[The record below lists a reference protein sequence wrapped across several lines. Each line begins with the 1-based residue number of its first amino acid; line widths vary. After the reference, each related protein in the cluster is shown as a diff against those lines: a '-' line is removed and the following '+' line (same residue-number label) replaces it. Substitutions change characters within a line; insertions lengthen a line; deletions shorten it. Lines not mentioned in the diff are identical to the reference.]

1 VLTVPSTLAIAALA
15 VSRGAGPDGLGG
27 PAEVAL
33 LAVAAALAAQLLPL
47 AYRALRPSGQNQSRR
62 LKNANRS
69 AMASSSIPS
78 PNTTKSPQSR
88 M

>member
-1 VLTVPSTLAIAALA
+1 MLSGAATLAIAALA
-15 VSRGAGPDGLGG
+15 LSRGAGTDGLGR

-62 LKNANRS
+62 LKNPNRS
-69 AMASSSIPS
+69 ATASSSIPS